1 MFYKKS
7 CPQKFRNIHRK
18 NLCQSLFLN
27 RIVGLWPSA
36 SNFIEKETPAQVF
49 PVNFA
54 KSLRT
59 HFYRMPPVAAVFLKK
74 CFFLETNETNV
85 GHIHFFS
92 LAGDEAFFYIYICFF
107 IVQWATRIWRQ
118 NSGIWHVCRF
128 IIVIVIKA
136 NN

>member
-1 MFYKKS
+1 M
-7 CPQKFRNIHRK
+7 
-18 NLCQSLFLN
+18 
-27 RIVGLWPSA
+27 
-36 SNFIEKETPAQVF
+36 F

-92 LAGDEAFFYIYICFF
+92 LAGDEAFFYIYIYVFLLYNELQGSDGKTVGF
-107 IVQWATRIWRQ
+107 GMSADL
-118 NSGIWHVCRF
+118 S
-128 IIVIVIKA
+128 
-136 NN
+136 

>member
-1 MFYKKS
+1 M
-7 CPQKFRNIHRK
+7 
-18 NLCQSLFLN
+18 N

-36 SNFIEKETPAQVF
+36 SNFIEKETPAQVL

-85 GHIHFFS
+85 GHIHSMFFS
-92 LAGDEAFFYIYICFF
+92 LAADEAFFYIYIYVFF
-107 IVQWATRIWRQ
+107 IVQ
-118 NSGIWHVCRF
+118 
-128 IIVIVIKA
+128 
-136 NN
+136 